1 MKFYNPHVLN
11 RGQSIHRN
19 EACILYITDYTVNG
33 QLMHYEEDSSVR
45 VAGQRVL
52 QVSIFGA
59 QNDPLLAFH
68 EDKLK
73 GRLVSLRNIRPKLN
87 GSDLLEAT
95 MVEDDKFPDKRDVK
109 LLVDRDV
116 DRVWYK
122 ELKACVLS
130 LPFEESGSPL
140 TSRIQP
146 PRSLLEFAGRPERNA
161 RARLQRSAATT
172 NNGCVSF
179 LCLLAR
185 G

>member
-1 MKFYNPHVLN
+1 
-11 RGQSIHRN
+11 
-19 EACILYITDYTVNG
+19 
-33 QLMHYEEDSSVR
+33 MHYEEDSSVR

-73 GRLVSLRNIRPKLN
+73 SRLVSLRNIRPKLN

-130 LPFEESGSPL
+130 LPFQSRNSL
-140 TSRIQP
+140 TSRDQP
-146 PRSLLEFAGRPERNA
+146 SRSLLELAGRPERNT
-161 RARLQRSAATT
+161 RARFQRSAASTYI
-172 NNGCVSF
+172 GCAS
-179 LCLLAR
+179 LSCPSER

>member
-1 MKFYNPHVLN
+1 
-11 RGQSIHRN
+11 
-19 EACILYITDYTVNG
+19 
-33 QLMHYEEDSSVR
+33 MHYEPDSSVR

-95 MVEDDKFPDKRDVK
+95 MVEDEKYPHNRDVT
-109 LLVDRDV
+109 LLDGSGI

-122 ELKACVLS
+122 ELKTCV
-130 LPFEESGSPL
+130 
-140 TSRIQP
+140 
-146 PRSLLEFAGRPERNA
+146 RSIP
-161 RARLQRSAATT
+161 
-172 NNGCVSF
+172 
-179 LCLLAR
+179 
-185 G
+185 